1 MRGLGHSPFF
11 DNVITPIRDASQLGV
26 RGASQLGVWFASQL
40 GVWFASQL
48 GVFGV
53 DVPTSHTK
61 KNRRAD
67 LPREKKMEKTKCVSN
82 DRSGHE
88 DQNAY

>member
-40 GVWFASQL
+40 GV
-48 GVFGV
+48 FGV

-67 LPREKKMEKTKCVSN
+67 LPREKKEEKTKCVSN